1 MMKNTRV
8 CRWMRAGGLSLLLLG
23 SAVAA
28 QAQNYQITGNVN
40 TLASLFSPGP
50 REDQNNTSHFSW
62 YDRPEAQV
70 AQSLSE
76 FSQVS
81 NGGYGKASLEASI
94 GRLKAFAE
102 SSYPSGIPEPHYY
115 GYSFGTAQATFADT
129 VKVSGAGLALGA
141 PVRYELHLW
150 IEGQISQ
157 PSFEVGGHL
166 ASEGIAE
173 IRLIDQVSR
182 AEKIFSWNAKNQ
194 STGWY
199 SVALDTEVGHDLSVT
214 GMLYALA
221 TVDSSATLSH
231 WAQSDFGHTANF
243 YLQTSQPG
251 LNTIGASGHDFTLSA
266 VPEPS
271 VGVLMAAGLMLLLSL
286 QRRRRV

>member
-1 MMKNTRV
+1 MKKPKV
-8 CRWMRAGGLSLLLLG
+8 CRCLRAGGLSLLLLG
-23 SAVAA
+23 AAAGA

-40 TLASLFSPGP
+40 TLAALFSPGP
-50 REDQNNTSHFSW
+50 REDQQHAADFNW
-62 YDRPEAQV
+62 YDRPEARV

-76 FSQVS
+76 ASQVS
-81 NGGYGKASLEASI
+81 NGGYGKASMEASI

-157 PSFEVGGHL
+157 PSFEIGGHL

-173 IRLIDQVSR
+173 IRLTDRVSR
-182 AEKIFSWNAKNQ
+182 VEKIFSWNAKNQ

-199 SVALDTEVGHDLSVT
+199 SVALDTEVGHDLMVS

-251 LNTIGASGHDFTLSA
+251 LNTVGASGHDFSISA

-271 VGVLMAAGLMLLLSL
+271 VGVLMLAGLMVLLSL
-286 QRRRRV
+286 HQRRRQV